1 MTHKNINIWIWL
13 QNGKLTKAVINNNE
27 GTIRIYNENDLL
39 ILKRTGLNK
48 HQIKI
53 IELTIIKY
61 GAKKLGKHEES
72 FKFL

>member
-1 MTHKNINIWIWL
+1 MRNKCVNIWIWL
-13 QNGKLTKAVINNNE
+13 QNGRLTKAILNE
-27 GTIRIYNENDLL
+27 TDGTLRIFNDNDTL

-48 HQIKI
+48 QQIRA

-61 GAKKLGKHEES
+61 GAKKLSKNAES